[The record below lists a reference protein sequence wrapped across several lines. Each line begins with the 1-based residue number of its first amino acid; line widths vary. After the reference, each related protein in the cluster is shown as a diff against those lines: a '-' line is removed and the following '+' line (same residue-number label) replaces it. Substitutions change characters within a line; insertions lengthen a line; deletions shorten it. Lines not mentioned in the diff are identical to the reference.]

1 MTRKWIKA
9 SDLSSNRYS
18 VSKNIR
24 FKIPT
29 LRSDMSNYH
38 DAYNVVK
45 GTVDLLAA
53 TAKENDKIE
62 KKGFKNNA
70 SCTSIT
76 NNTFLDKIE
85 YLDIIVPMHKT
96 LEYSMTI
103 IL

>member
-1 MTRKWIKA
+1 MKHYKISKLLNNSTVSKFVTRKWVKA
-9 SDLSSNRYS
+9 NDLSSNRYS

-29 LRSDMSNYH
+29 LRSDLPDYH

-62 KKGFKNNA
+62 KKG
-70 SCTSIT
+70 
-76 NNTFLDKIE
+76 LKI
-85 YLDIIVPMHKT
+85 MHHVRP
-96 LEYSMTI
+96 
-103 IL
+103 